1 MTLDHACHLG
11 NSSNELI
18 KAQAWAEASELLE
31 KLLEDCEAAGYYDSF
46 VLSKIALN
54 LLIANIHREKVQS
67 AHQIWKAEPSQTSLG
82 IGVFGLEENP
92 QVSLWDLMVYQ
103 QVQCLLAVKL
113 DWEPEKASELLTG
126 ACEKQMALAQ
136 ELGDKSVMLVILRN
150 WKDFLMQI
158 WGPLIPSAYTEPIS
172 RWEQQLDISVALGAP
187 ELFLPADWGLGWES
201 KENVI

>member
-18 KAQAWAEASELLE
+18 KAQAWTEASELLE
-31 KLLEDCEAAGYYDSF
+31 KLLEDCESAGYYDSF

-92 QVSLWDLMVYQ
+92 QVSLWDLVVYQ
-103 QVQCLLAVKL
+103 QIQCLLAVKL
-113 DWEPEKASELLTG
+113 DWEPGKASELLTG

-150 WKDFLMQI
+150 WKDFLMQV
-158 WGPLIPSAYTEPIS
+158 WGPLIPSVYTEPIS
-172 RWEQQLDISVALGAP
+172 QWERRLDIRVPLGTP

>member
-18 KAQAWAEASELLE
+18 KAQAWAEASELFE

-54 LLIANIHREKVQS
+54 LLIVNIHREKVQS

-92 QVSLWDLMVYQ
+92 QVSLWDLVVYQ
-103 QVQCLLAVKL
+103 QIQCLLAVKL
-113 DWEPEKASELLTG
+113 DWDPEQASELLTG

-136 ELGDKSVMLVILRN
+136 ELGDKVCHAGDPSQLEGLP
-150 WKDFLMQI
+150 DADL
-158 WGPLIPSAYTEPIS
+158 GPLDPFGSTQSQLVDGKP
-172 RWEQQLDISVALGAP
+172 QLDISVAL
-187 ELFLPADWGLGWES
+187 
-201 KENVI
+201 